1 MKIGIGLPVLSP
13 HAALDWARRIDEGPF
28 DTVTVSDRLAYD
40 TPEPLITLA
49 AVAGA
54 TSRVELRSQ
63 VLLAGLRDPVLAA
76 KQIATLDRLSDGRLS
91 VGIGLGDREDDYE
104 AAGARMAERGR
115 RLDANVE
122 RMRAVWAAHTDL
134 AEEVPGRVGPRPSA
148 PGGPPLL
155 FGGFSDAAVQRVA
168 RWGDGYLSAMVPEL
182 SEGMFREVESAWKAA
197 GREGRPAL
205 VAQANTA
212 VGPEELVEGAKERI
226 ARYYSFL
233 DDSEAPFTG
242 AMVADYTLSTPE
254 RVRHVLDTCGAAGA
268 DEMVFLCWSPD
279 PGQLDVIAE
288 ALG

>member
-54 TSRVELRSQ
+54 TSRVQLRSQ

-76 KQIATLDRLSDGRLS
+76 KQIATLDRLSGGRLS

-122 RMRAVWAAHTDL
+122 RMRAVWAAHADL

-212 VGPEELVEGAKERI
+212 VGPKELVEGAKERI